1 MDRDRKK
8 NVYMDHLLAAEY
20 MCRGTVVSFGTYR
33 CQITKISYSE
43 LTVQRQIYPDFCI
56 SSPAPVYPGEEKAF
70 SPTVLL
76 EGTNWSLLLRQNSI
90 SGVTR
95 VQPCCSLN
103 TVIEKAIWESV
114 YS

>member
-1 MDRDRKK
+1 
-8 NVYMDHLLAAEY
+8 MDHLLAAGY
-20 MCRGTVVSFGTYR
+20 ICRDTVVSFGSYL

-43 LTVQRQIYPDFCI
+43 LTARRQIYPDSCI
-56 SSPAPVYPGEEKAF
+56 SSPAPVYPSEEKAF

-95 VQPCCSLN
+95 VQPCCGLN